1 MQQNIARFIRT
12 QKQKQLLM
20 RIIMMMYSNQSIAR
34 LYQTYIENLR
44 VVLFI

>member
-20 RIIMMMYSNQSIAR
+20 RIIMMMYSNQSIVR
-34 LYQTYIENLR
+34 LYQTYIENLQ

>member
-20 RIIMMMYSNQSIAR
+20 RIIMMMYSNQSIVR

>member
-12 QKQKQLLM
+12 QNQKQLLM
-20 RIIMMMYSNQSIAR
+20 RIIMMMYSNQSIVR
-34 LYQTYIENLR
+34 LYQAYIENLR

>member
-20 RIIMMMYSNQSIAR
+20 RIITMMYSNQSIVR